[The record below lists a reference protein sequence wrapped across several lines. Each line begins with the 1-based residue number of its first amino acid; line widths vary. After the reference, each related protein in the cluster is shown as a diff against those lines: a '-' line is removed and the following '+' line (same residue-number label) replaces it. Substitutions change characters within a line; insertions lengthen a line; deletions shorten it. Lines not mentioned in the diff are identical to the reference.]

1 MPSPMGAKYGAGT
14 GAEPLAARQIL
25 RSIETGP
32 GAAIT
37 PFPGSIIRRGVVMR
51 TAFWLAGA
59 AALVLANPAFAG
71 DTIKIG
77 FVSTFSGPTAVI
89 GNDMR
94 NSFELA
100 LDHLGRKM
108 DGKPVEVIYED
119 DGQKPDVGKQ
129 KTEKLVQSDKVDFIV
144 GYIWSNVLLASLKT
158 AVDSQTFLI
167 SANAGPSQLAGELC
181 SPYVFSTS
189 WQNDQTPQ
197 AMGLYMNQK
206 GVKSVF
212 LIGPNYAAG
221 KDMLAG
227 LKNTFK
233 GEIKG
238 EEYTVWPSQLD
249 FSAELSKARA
259 SGAESIFVFY
269 PGAAGVQFLNQY
281 TQAGLK
287 STMPLY
293 TAFTVDELSLPLQK
307 ENALGVPRRA
317 AVGERPAQRAEQ
329 ALRCRLPQEVPQS
342 ASDLLRRPD
351 LRRRPAHQQRRRRGE
366 GRHQQEGRDEGRDGE
381 GQLQVAARCVQVRQQ
396 PHPGA
401 ELLSPGRGQGR
412 RWPARAED
420 GRHHRRERPGSLP
433 SEVRD
438 EVSWLGELSPLP
450 LPVVTGRGAG

>member
-1 MPSPMGAKYGAGT
+1 MKTVY
-14 GAEPLAARQIL
+14 
-25 RSIETGP
+25 
-32 GAAIT
+32 
-37 PFPGSIIRRGVVMR
+37 
-51 TAFWLAGA
+51 WLAGA
-59 AALVLANPAFAG
+59 VALSLSSLGYSSSALAG

-108 DGKPVEVIYED
+108 GGKPVEVIYED

-197 AMGLYMNQK
+197 AMGIYMNQK

-227 LKNTFK
+227 VKSTFK
-233 GEIKG
+233 GQVVG
-238 EEYTVWPSQLD
+238 EEYTVWPTQLD
-249 FSAELSKARA
+249 FSAELTKARN

-281 TQAGLK
+281 AQAGIK
-287 STMPLY
+287 EKMPLY
-293 TAFTVDELSLPLQK
+293 TAFTIDELSLPLQK
-307 ENALGVPRRA
+307 DNAIGVPGAQEWVNDLPNDQNKKFVADYHTKYPGLRPTYYGAQAYDA
-317 AVGERPAQRAEQ
+317 AQLVNSAVVAVKGDTSKKDAMKAEMEK
-329 ALRCRLPQEVPQS
+329 ANFKSLRGSYKYGNNHIPIQNFYLQDVVKG
-342 ASDLLRRPD
+342 AD
-351 LRRRPAHQQRRRRGE
+351 
-366 GRHQQEGRDEGRDGE
+366 
-381 GQLQVAARCVQVRQQ
+381 GQLSLKTVATIVKDDQDRFHDKC
-396 PHPGA
+396 PMK
-401 ELLSPGRGQGR
+401 
-412 RWPARAED
+412 
-420 GRHHRRERPGSLP
+420 
-433 SEVRD
+433 
-438 EVSWLGELSPLP
+438 
-450 LPVVTGRGAG
+450 